1 MAGFTKVNG
10 TYGPIGSIINPFGPG
25 VTVFSGDLGP
35 GDITV
40 QFGPNGAVEK
50 VIEYFTQ
57 LGTVA
62 MYQVNTGG
70 AYKVVLYPAGY
81 PVTAAAAQTAIRD
94 FGTVNGYNL
103 SGATVTSG
111 DLIA

>member
-1 MAGFTKVNG
+1 MAGFTKTNG
-10 TYGPIGSIINPFGPG
+10 TYGPIGSVINPFGPG
-25 VTVFSGDLGP
+25 VTVFSGDLGADPSAQIGP
-35 GDITV
+35 G
-40 QFGPNGAVEK
+40 QAVEK

-62 MYQVNTGG
+62 MYQINATG

-81 PVTAAAAQTAIRD
+81 PVTAAAAQTAIRA
-94 FGTVNGYNL
+94 FGTVNGYDL